1 VSRAVLFHAGF
12 LVALVAFAGCASG
25 PRARVVSAA
34 SEARIDDAIRAYE
47 DFAAREGEDLG
58 LFAEVAG
65 AVLLSAG
72 CGDDPALAS
81 MAARELMQ
89 AGLSGRPLL
98 AEIIHRDCLGSFDA
112 TVLLA
117 RRGDP
122 DARRLLRGMADNP
135 SPEVRA
141 AAVIALD
148 PEPDRA
154 MLLAWATDPDEGVRA
169 AANERLGALGPSDA
183 DAFSLLTQ
191 TARND
196 ASPRVRAHAVR
207 ALGSYEGAAFP
218 ALRERLSDP
227 ESSVRMAAVEAL
239 VRADRDRA
247 RGTLLDLLAT
257 PPSAESIEAAR
268 VLISLVGGPSEAPS
282 EDDRTA
288 SLAYL
293 RASLAAATAS
303 LRAQAA
309 VVLVGL
315 PGRDDLSEVLRSALG
330 RETDPTARLSMARAL
345 LRREN
350 AATDA
355 RAALLELMPGGE
367 MTGLQ
372 AAVVLSEEGVEAG
385 LEIVRS
391 VALGD
396 ASPPNL
402 RVIAVHA
409 LGRARPGELLPAF
422 SDPDPSVRLA
432 AAGAVLGRR

>member
-1 VSRAVLFHAGF
+1 MIRPLFCLAC
-12 LVALVAFAGCASG
+12 ALLGCASG

-34 SEARIDDAIRAYE
+34 SEARIDDAILAYQ
-47 DFAAREGEDLG
+47 DFAAREGDDPSL
-58 LFAEVAG
+58 LAEVAG

-72 CGDDPALAS
+72 CGEDPELAS
-81 MAARELMQ
+81 IAARELMQ
-89 AGLSGRPLL
+89 AGLPGRAFLS
-98 AEIIHRDCLGSFDA
+98 EIIHRDCLGSFDA

-135 SPEVRA
+135 SPAVRA
-141 AAVIALD
+141 AVVIALD
-148 PEPDRA
+148 PERDRA
-154 MLLAWATDPDEGVRA
+154 MLLGWAIDPDEDVRA
-169 AANERLGALGPSDA
+169 AASERLGALGPSDV
-183 DAFSLLTQ
+183 DALSVLT
-191 TARND
+191 TAARND
-196 ASPRVRAHAVR
+196 ASARVRSHAVR
-207 ALGSYEGAAFP
+207 ALGSYEAAAFE

-257 PPSAESIEAAR
+257 PPSAEGIEAAR
-268 VLISLVGGPSEAPS
+268 VLMSQVGGPSEAPS
-282 EDDRTA
+282 DDDRIA

-293 RASLAAATAS
+293 RASLAAPTAS

-315 PGRDDLSEVLRSALG
+315 PGRDDLSEVLRAALAS
-330 RETDPTARLSMARAL
+330 EADPTARLSMARAL
-345 LRREN
+345 LRREA

-355 RAALLELMPGGE
+355 RAALLELLPGGE

-372 AAVVLSEEGVEAG
+372 AAVVLAEEGVEAG

-396 ASPPNL
+396 ASATHL

-409 LGRARPGELLPAF
+409 LGREHPGELSPAF
-422 SDPDPSVRLA
+422 SDPDPAVRLA
-432 AAGAVLGRR
+432 AAGAVLGTRR